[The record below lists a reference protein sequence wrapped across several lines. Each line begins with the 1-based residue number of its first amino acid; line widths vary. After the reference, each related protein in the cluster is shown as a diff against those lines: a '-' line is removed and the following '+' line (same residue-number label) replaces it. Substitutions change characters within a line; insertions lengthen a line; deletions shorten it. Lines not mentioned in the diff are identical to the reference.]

1 MYCELDEK
9 LFRTIPKAQNG
20 GKKPYIHNLH
30 MDRRFSAVFE
40 KPT

>member
-20 GKKPYIHNLH
+20 GKKPYIHNLAH
-30 MDRRFSAVFE
+30 GQTFFRGV
-40 KPT
+40 